1 MAACAPDTGA
11 RIEGEAMI
19 RSLRYLFLAALGL
32 VLLTVALANR
42 APVTLKALPE
52 DLAAFTGFAWQVE
65 LPLFMVIFGGIIAG
79 LLIGFVWEWFRE
91 MKHRST
97 ASRKTR
103 EVARLERE
111 LAVMKDS
118 QSVPGDDILALLN
131 KPKA

>member
-42 APVTLKALPE
+42 VPVTLKALPE
-52 DLAAFTGFAWQVE
+52 DLAAFTGFAWQIE

-118 QSVPGDDILALLN
+118 QSVPKDDILAILD

>member
-1 MAACAPDTGA
+1 MAGCAPDTGA
-11 RIEGEAMI
+11 RIDGVAMI

-52 DLAAFTGFAWQVE
+52 DLAAFTGFAWQIE

-118 QSVPGDDILALLN
+118 QSVPKDDILAILD

>member
-11 RIEGEAMI
+11 RIEGVAMI

-52 DLAAFTGFAWQVE
+52 DLAAFTGFAWQIE

-118 QSVPGDDILALLN
+118 QSVPKDDILAILD

>member
-1 MAACAPDTGA
+1 MAACAPDTGT

-52 DLAAFTGFAWQVE
+52 DLAAFTGFAWQIE

-118 QSVPGDDILALLN
+118 QSVPKDDILAILD

>member
-1 MAACAPDTGA
+1 
-11 RIEGEAMI
+11 MI

-52 DLAAFTGFAWQVE
+52 DLAAFTGFAWQIE

-118 QSVPGDDILALLN
+118 QSVPKDDILAILD

>member
-1 MAACAPDTGA
+1 
-11 RIEGEAMI
+11 MI

-42 APVTLKALPE
+42 VPVTLKALPE
-52 DLAAFTGFAWQVE
+52 DLAAFTGFAWQIE

-118 QSVPGDDILALLN
+118 QSVPKDDILAILD

>member
-1 MAACAPDTGA
+1 
-11 RIEGEAMI
+11 MI

-42 APVTLKALPE
+42 APVTMKALPE
-52 DLAAFTGFAWQVE
+52 DLAAFTGFAWQIE

-118 QSVPGDDILALLN
+118 QSVPKDDILAILD

>member
-1 MAACAPDTGA
+1 
-11 RIEGEAMI
+11 MI
-19 RSLRYLFLAALGL
+19 RSLRYLFLAALWL

-52 DLAAFTGFAWQVE
+52 DLAAFTGFAWQIE

-118 QSVPGDDILALLN
+118 QSVPKDDILAILD